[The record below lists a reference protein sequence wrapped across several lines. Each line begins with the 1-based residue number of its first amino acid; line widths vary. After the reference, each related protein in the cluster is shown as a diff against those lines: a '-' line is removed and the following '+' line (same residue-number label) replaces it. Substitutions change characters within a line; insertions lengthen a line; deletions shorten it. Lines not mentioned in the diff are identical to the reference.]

1 MKATAVIKGDHTV
14 GIPDYGFVIDFGE
27 GFEFADA
34 LHRGQVRMAIWEL
47 AQLLYDEM
55 PGDVWFDD
63 DPEESESG

>member
-1 MKATAVIKGDHTV
+1 MKATATMRGDPSV
-14 GIPDYGFVIDFGE
+14 GIPDYGFTIDLGDDY
-27 GFEFADA
+27 EFADT

-63 DPEESESG
+63 EGDRE